1 MKRLL
6 VIEIAGGVIQG
17 VALDSGEDL
26 ELSVAI
32 VDHDES
38 HIYRAFD
45 ADEGMAEEIIALVKS
60 DDCLDGMGCGAHG
73 YTDDDDDKE
82 ES

>member
-1 MKRLL
+1 MSRLL

-17 VALDSGEDL
+17 VATDTGEDL
-26 ELSVAI
+26 DLSVAI

-45 ADEGMAEEIIALVKS
+45 AQNGGAEEIIALVKS
-60 DDCLDGMGCGAHG
+60 DCCVDGMGCGAHG